1 MSKQIL
7 KQPLITSNYFQAS
20 QSVVIGNPGGDYT
33 SANGIV
39 FSDGTIQ
46 TTAGTPTTLTGSFVT
61 TSSFNA
67 FTSSY
72 NTGSFTGSFTGSLL
86 GTSSWARNALTTSFT
101 DRAATLDLYGLTLAS
116 NSYILFSNVVAAT
129 GQTVGGNNNLRYN
142 SSTNVLTVGNIS
154 ATTLTGSLLG
164 TSSWAT
170 NALTASFAPNYV
182 LTSQTSSMSV
192 ATASYAD
199 TLDGLNS
206 SQFAR
211 LDIANTFD
219 GVNTT
224 TQKTLRTD
232 NTYTIAETL
241 YASST
246 ITGPD
251 TQSIELFNIYDYI
264 TYSADRPIANTAA
277 IFNYTILDP
286 NTVAIRSGQIN
297 LSWSPGTTGQ
307 EAITETQTIVN
318 SGESSNITFDSIVDY
333 SGGTEYV
340 KLRVLNGSSADI
352 YVRGFL
358 RII

>member
-1 MSKQIL
+1 MSVL
-7 KQPLITSNYFQAS
+7 
-20 QSVVIGNPGGDYT
+20 
-33 SANGIV
+33 
-39 FSDGTIQ
+39 
-46 TTAGTPTTLTGSFVT
+46 
-61 TSSFNA
+61 SSSYA
-67 FTSSY
+67 LTSSY
-72 NTGSFTGSFTGSLL
+72 AT
-86 GTSSWARNALTTSFT
+86 NAG
-101 DRAATLDLYGLTLAS
+101 RAGTLDLYSITNNTS
-116 NSYILFSNVVAAT
+116 SYLLFSNTIAT
-129 GQTVGGNNNLRYN
+129 TGTIVGGNTDLRYN
-142 SSTNVLTVGNIS
+142 SSTKILSAVNIS
-154 ATTLTGSLLG
+154 ATSLTGSLLG
-164 TSSWAT
+164 TASYAT
-170 NALTASFAPNYV
+170 NALTAS
-182 LTSQTSSMSV
+182 
-192 ATASYAD
+192 YAN
-199 TLDGLNS
+199 TLDGIDS
-206 SQFAR
+206 TQFAR

-241 YASST
+241 YASPT

-264 TYSADRPIANTAA
+264 TYSTDRPIANTAA

-333 SGGTEYV
+333 STGTEYV